1 MIPYLSVWA
10 CGVTPHVLRDAL
22 AIHDMRCFALNGFD
36 TLLVYQEETGHLYNY
51 EATPAE
57 STCYRFALADR
68 KIYPDI
74 VT

>member
-1 MIPYLSVWA
+1 M
-10 CGVTPHVLRDAL
+10 
-22 AIHDMRCFALNGFD
+22 NGFD